1 MDHFEFCIQRNI
13 KKKNLAEA
21 YSNLC
26 KVIRMFPR
34 MCNRFKT
41 CENERL
47 GDIQKVRSLKI
58 PEFYHP
64 TPPPSAQL
72 ARPCSF
78 SFVMFCLIFH
88 TVIIINRKNW
98 RTIKLHFEN
107 LSIFFKKR
115 TYTHARTL
123 PPSPCS
129 FLFTFQWIPPP
140 TPTSMNIHFERPLK
154 ACPTIKVG
162 KNYPFYKC
170 ISLRQLICRINFVAS
185 WLDWLIVV

>member
-1 MDHFEFCIQRNI
+1 MTPE
-13 KKKNLAEA
+13 KNVAKIELYHILALIFSQPQEVVNK
-21 YSNLC
+21 YFSDNPHWWSC
-26 KVIRMFPR
+26 VGWRKRSHSIHWQDWMFQ
-34 MCNRFKT
+34 FFT
-41 CENERL
+41 
-47 GDIQKVRSLKI
+47 
-58 PEFYHP
+58 
-64 TPPPSAQL
+64 
-72 ARPCSF
+72 
-78 SFVMFCLIFH
+78 MFCLIFH

-98 RTIKLHFEN
+98 RITIKLHFEN

-115 TYTHARTL
+115 TYIHARTL

-162 KNYPFYKC
+162 KKYPFYKC